1 MVHRVD
7 TACRHL
13 GPGHAVKVK
22 DTTGIVLIQ
31 TETLIFKLLITEDIK
46 EKKTHNS

>member
-31 TETLIFKLLITEDIK
+31 TESRHPSLGVGNKRVLG
-46 EKKTHNS
+46 